1 MSQLRVDTIGIARSL
16 VPATAALLAAVLGVL
31 CYHIGSDRLDFAA
44 HYVAGL
50 GGTMLLLSIL
60 AIRPTSLPRG
70 WAVLGLTM
78 LACVLGIGCETLF
91 FVDGGFDLVDVSN
104 QSLGAV
110 TAALIF
116 IVWPVRGVPPTTLW
130 IILAVLLLGGGAKLV
145 GYF

>member
-16 VPATAALLAAVLGVL
+16 VPATAALLAAALGVL
-31 CYHIGSDRLDFAA
+31 CYHVGSDRLDFAA

-60 AIRPTSLPRG
+60 AIRPTTVPRG
-70 WAVLGLTM
+70 WAVLALTT
-78 LACVLGIGCETLF
+78 LACGLGIGCETLF

-116 IVWPVRGVPPTTLW
+116 IIWPVRGAGPTTLW
-130 IILAVLLLGGGAKLV
+130 ILLAVLLLGGGAKLV